1 MTVAVAYKVSPTA
14 HLVLREAGR
23 EASLRQTGL
32 AVIEI
37 IESIDLDI
45 ADAHRRG
52 LVDEVEKVLGEAGIS
67 GVPIEVYLATGE
79 DDISDAVLGLAKEAG
94 ADVLVI
100 GARRRTPVG
109 KFLLGSF
116 TQAIILDAEIPVLVV
131 KAG

>member
-1 MTVAVAYKVSPTA
+1 MTVAVAHKVSPTA

-23 EASLRQTGL
+23 EASLRGTGL

-37 IESIDLDI
+37 VESIDLDI

-52 LVDEVEKVLGEAGIS
+52 LVDEVDKVLGQAGIS
-67 GVPIEVYLATGE
+67 GVPVEVHLATGE
-79 DDISDAVLGLAKEAG
+79 DDISDAVLGLADEAE
-94 ADVLVI
+94 AELLVI

-116 TQAIILDAEIPVLVV
+116 TQAIILDAEIPVLVI

>member
-1 MTVAVAYKVSPTA
+1 MTVAVAYKVSPNA
-14 HLVLREAGR
+14 ELVLREAAR
-23 EASLRQTGL
+23 EASLRGTGL

-37 IESIDLDI
+37 IESLDLDI

-52 LVDEVEKVLGEAGIS
+52 VVDEVEKILGEAGIS
-67 GVPIEVYLATGE
+67 GVPVEVHLATGE
-79 DDISDAVLGLAKEAG
+79 NDISDAVLGLADKAEAEI
-94 ADVLVI
+94 LVI
-100 GARRRTPVG
+100 GARRRTPIG